1 MRTPSKRLEQL
12 SSAIFSELAERK
24 KSVATRRS
32 VIDLSIGSP
41 DQPPAPELVE
51 ALAEAIREPGAFG
64 YPMSDGTEEFREE
77 VARWYQYRFG
87 VELDPR
93 SEIHSLMGSQDG
105 LAHFAL
111 AWSDPGDIVLVPDPG
126 YPIYAGSVHLAGAE
140 PYPMP
145 LRAEN
150 AFLPDLNA
158 IPEEV
163 AKRARFIIL
172 NYPNNPV
179 SAVATLSFF
188 EEAVA
193 FAKRHDVI
201 VVHDLAYSEM
211 AFDGYRPP
219 SFLQAEGAK
228 DVGIEFNSF
237 SKSFNMAG
245 CRIAY
250 VVGNAEIIK
259 PLAVVKS
266 NIDYGVFLPV
276 QKMAVAA
283 LRHDRE
289 AEEDNTVAAIYQE
302 RRDVLIKALREAGWF
317 IEPPKATMF
326 VWAKIPSGW
335 NSREFAF
342 ALLEEAGVVV
352 VPGSAFG
359 EQGEGYVRIALVQP
373 PDLLREAAK
382 RIAKSGLLNGRR
394 EQNRCISCCES
405 GKDTSG
411 TTKTTIN

>member
-1 MRTPSKRLEQL
+1 MRIPSRRLEHL
-12 SSAIFSELAERK
+12 ASAIFSEMAQRKKIVAER
-24 KSVATRRS
+24 RP

-41 DQPPAPELVE
+41 DQPPSPELVE
-51 ALAEAIREPGAFG
+51 VLASAVREPDAFG
-64 YPMSDGTEEFREE
+64 YPMSEGIQAFREE
-77 VARWYQYRFG
+77 VARWYHYRFG

-93 SEIHSLMGSQDG
+93 EEVHSLMGSQDG

-111 AWSDPGDIVLVPDPG
+111 AWSDPGDMVLVPDPG
-126 YPIYAGSVHLAGAE
+126 YPIYAGGVHLAGAE

-145 LRAEN
+145 LLAEN
-150 AFLPDLNA
+150 GFLPDLAA
-158 IPEEV
+158 IPAEV
-163 AKRARFIIL
+163 AQRARFMIL

-188 EEAVA
+188 EEVVA
-193 FAKRHDVI
+193 FAKKYDVI

-219 SFLQAEGAK
+219 SFLQAAGAK
-228 DVGIEFNSF
+228 EVGIEFNSF

-266 NIDYGVFLPV
+266 NVDYGVFLPT
-276 QKMAVAA
+276 QRMAIAA

-289 AEEDNTVAAIYQE
+289 SGEESTVATIYQE
-302 RRDVLIKALREAGWF
+302 RRDVLIEALHDVGWT

-326 VWAKIPSGW
+326 VWARIPAGW
-335 NSREFAF
+335 TSREFAF

-359 EQGEGYVRIALVQP
+359 KQGEGYVRIALVQSP
-373 PDLLREAAK
+373 GLLREAAK
-382 RIAKSGLLNGRR
+382 RIGECGLLFAKNGS
-394 EQNRCISCCES
+394 ETDK
-405 GKDTSG
+405 KDE
-411 TTKTTIN
+411 

>member
-1 MRTPSKRLEQL
+1 MRTPSRRLKHL
-12 SSAIFSELAERK
+12 ASAIFSELAQRK
-24 KSVATRRS
+24 KSAAAQMQ

-51 ALAEAIREPGAFG
+51 VLASAVRQPDAFG
-64 YPMSDGTEEFREE
+64 YPLSDGTEAFREE

-87 VELDPR
+87 VELDPER
-93 SEIHSLMGSQDG
+93 EVHSLMGSQDG

-145 LRAEN
+145 LREEN
-150 AFLPDLNA
+150 GFLPDLAA
-158 IPEEV
+158 IPEDV
-163 AKRARFIIL
+163 ARRARFMIL

-179 SAVATLSFF
+179 SAVATLAFF
-188 EEAVA
+188 EEVVA
-193 FAKRHDVI
+193 FAKKHDVI

-228 DVGIEFNSF
+228 EVGIEFNSF

-266 NIDYGVFLPV
+266 NVDYGVFLPV
-276 QKMAVAA
+276 QHMAVEA
-283 LRHDRE
+283 LRRDRTSGE
-289 AEEDNTVAAIYQE
+289 KSTVAPIYQE
-302 RRDVLIKALREAGWF
+302 RRDVLIASLKEAGWE
-317 IEPPKATMF
+317 IAPPKATMF
-326 VWAKIPSGW
+326 VWARIPSGW
-335 NSREFAF
+335 TSREFAF
-342 ALLEEAGVVV
+342 ALLERAGVVV

-373 PDLLREAAK
+373 PELLREAAR
-382 RIAKSGLLNGRR
+382 RIGESGLLEPLR
-394 EQNRCISCCES
+394 
-405 GKDTSG
+405 
-411 TTKTTIN
+411 